1 MIRNTAF
8 QEDFAKYRFN
18 NFCSKSIVMVFV
30 VLTTAGIYW
39 KKKRLSNKIE
49 DHQRNVLTLNQ
60 TLGVIFLIYCN
71 NVILDYLLAIFQPSD
86 LVFLLEE
93 LRVLIV
99 ENVLTKCLIPIF
111 LILNTRRQLPSL
123 WTNNEIKKTDF
134 YMTKP
139 TSHSFITQPPVEK
152 GKAYEAG
159 ATLKNFCSELRRSAV
174 SQLPEI
180 EIWTVKTG
188 PTPNCLSHISFSS
201 SSRQCCQ

>member
-8 QEDFAKYRFN
+8 QEEFAKARFN

-30 VLTTAGIYW
+30 VLTAAGIYW
-39 KKKRLSNKIE
+39 KKKRLTNKIE

-60 TLGVIFLIYCN
+60 TIGVIFLIYCN
-71 NVILDYLLAIFQPSD
+71 NVILDYLLANFQPSD

-111 LILNTRRQLPSL
+111 LILNTKRQLPGL
-123 WTNNEIKKTDF
+123 WTNNELKRTDF

-139 TSHSFITQPPVEK
+139 ISHSFITQPSVEK
-152 GKAYEAG
+152 KKAYEAG
-159 ATLKNFCSELRRSAV
+159 ATLKHFSLTKIDCMRVDDLRRSAE

-180 EIWTVKTG
+180 EI
-188 PTPNCLSHISFSS
+188 
-201 SSRQCCQ
+201 

>member
-39 KKKRLSNKIE
+39 KRKRLPNKIK

-111 LILNTRRQLPSL
+111 LILNTRRQLPGL
-123 WTNNEIKKTDF
+123 WTNKEMKRTDF

-139 TSHSFITQPPVEK
+139 TFDFMQQSSEED
-152 GKAYEAG
+152 GKKRKTYEAEV
-159 ATLKNFCSELRRSAV
+159 AMKHVSFTKYECMRVEDLKRSAV
-174 SQLPEI
+174 RKLPEI
-180 EIWTVKTG
+180 EI
-188 PTPNCLSHISFSS
+188 
-201 SSRQCCQ
+201 